1 MFGRSP
7 HMSELPALAAFD
19 TGTYQ
24 RQLRTKLAKLKDF
37 TDGHRRKVVHI
48 NRLLHRIQPSTPEA
62 KLTPVGMSP
71 WQPPSVNHDEIPVGE
86 TTAQPRYP
94 WRIRS
99 PQIVCSSGRAE
110 SQGGRM

>member
-71 WQPPSVNHDEIPVGE
+71 WQPPSVNHDEIPAVK
-86 TTAQPRYP
+86 PH
-94 WRIRS
+94 RS
-99 PQIVCSSGRAE
+99 LATLSA
-110 SQGGRM
+110 